1 MNLSKMPPVEIFSKL
16 ALTKKIYVK
25 YGQCKLCCRKIALEY
40 GTKLCTILHLRPLG
54 NTKIFKSEGDTPPLI
69 PLSQNVEHWR
79 IDSTQIIMWRFS
91 EIN

>member
-1 MNLSKMPPVEIFSKL
+1 M
-16 ALTKKIYVK
+16 IYVK
-25 YGQCKLCCRKIALEY
+25 NAQFCGKIWLQNEP
-40 GTKLCTILHLRPLG
+40 KLCTILYLRPLG